1 MTEARKREIEVLI
14 CEIDSAIGLQKKA
27 KESCPGFM
35 ETELQR
41 EINDLLQEKIALQ
54 GEGLKIT
61 MDEMLELMR
70 GV

>member
-1 MTEARKREIEVLI
+1 
-14 CEIDSAIGLQKKA
+14 
-27 KESCPGFM
+27 M